1 MFKLSIWWK
10 DAIVKLCLLY
20 CVFQILIQLIQI
32 IQTFYN
38 LSNPLIPEQLAYY
51 ASFSNMLLVPFW
63 LLGAYLFF
71 SYLKKQ
77 SFLADKFWVIPVSLL
92 LLLIGNSV
100 IMFLAF
106 RFNPFS

>member
-1 MFKLSIWWK
+1 MFKLTIWWK

-20 CVFQILIQLIQI
+20 CVFQILIQLIGI
-32 IQTFYN
+32 IQIFYN
-38 LSNPLIPEQLAYY
+38 LNNPLIPEQLAYY

-63 LLGAYLFF
+63 LLGEFLFF
-71 SYLKKQ
+71 VYLKKKTL
-77 SFLADKFWVIPVSLL
+77 LAAKFWVVPVSLL

-100 IMFLAF
+100 ILFLAF